1 MSIQQ
6 RKQILQI
13 LYEERPKGLV
23 TLDRDSLVERMHT
36 NLDSIRQ
43 EIIYLEEKGYIKI
56 GKRQVGIRVFTSL
69 SITAEGI
76 DFIENISPTENDTVN
91 TSKSYSST
99 IQSKLTSDVFD
110 VFLCYHGIDNSF
122 VKRIGEQL
130 KERGLFPWLDE
141 WELRPGLPW
150 QRLLED
156 QIEQIKSVAVFV
168 GTNGIGP
175 WQQMEI
181 DAFLREFVS
190 RGCPVIPVILPG
202 APKEPRLPLF
212 LAGMTWVDFRKQE
225 PEPLDRL
232 IWGITGQKG

>member
-6 RKQILQI
+6 RTQILQI
-13 LYEERPKGLV
+13 LYEDRSKGLS
-23 TLDRDSLVERMHT
+23 TLDRDALVERMHL
-36 NLDSIRQ
+36 NLDSIRH
-43 EIIYLEEKGYIKI
+43 EIVYLEEKGYIKVE
-56 GKRQVGIRVFTSL
+56 KRQIGIRVFISL

-76 DFIENISPTENDTVN
+76 DFIEIHMKNNIESTHKLHYSAIQDKIAIND
-91 TSKSYSST
+91 
-99 IQSKLTSDVFD
+99 FD

-130 KERGLFPWLDE
+130 KESGLFPWLDE

-156 QIEQIKSVAVFV
+156 QIEHIKSVAVFV
-168 GTNGIGP
+168 GANSVGP

-190 RGCPVIPVILPG
+190 RGCPVIPVILPD

-212 LAGMTWVDFRKQE
+212 LAGMTWVDFRRRE
-225 PEPLDRL
+225 PEPLARL